1 MLYAREPF
9 ALIKV
14 FAIMDATAGRLVV
27 KAWIGRYVRRERLRR
42 RLCGEYGIGDLSR
55 MAMHRLANPVALCDG
70 WGVFFVA
77 ADGQIRIRMA
87 VKILVGV
94 WQGYPAPRGHAGV

>member
-14 FAIMDATAGRLVV
+14 FAIMDATAGRLAV

-42 RLCGEYGIGDLSR
+42 LCGEYGIGDR
-55 MAMHRLANPVALCDG
+55 
-70 WGVFFVA
+70 GVSTSEF
-77 ADGQIRIRMA
+77 
-87 VKILVGV
+87 
-94 WQGYPAPRGHAGV
+94 GHVL